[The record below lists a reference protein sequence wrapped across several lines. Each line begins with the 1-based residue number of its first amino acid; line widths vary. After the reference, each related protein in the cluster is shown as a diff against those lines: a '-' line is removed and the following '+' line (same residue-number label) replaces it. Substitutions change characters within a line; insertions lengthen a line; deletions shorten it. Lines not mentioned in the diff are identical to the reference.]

1 MWPRNVL
8 QHLRRVLKA
17 LRNDNP
23 LAKYEPLADSE
34 DYWTDEDSEVLRN
47 FFAGST
53 GAKLKQRL
61 ANAVYRSAIQACSE
75 PEHGDYNRGLAR
87 GVFLTVQLVD
97 SHQPQISQV
106 TAHSDD
112 SESIEGSPLDLVDS
126 AI

>member
-75 PEHGDYNRGLAR
+75 PKDGDYNRGLAR
-87 GVFLTVQLVD
+87 GVFLTVQLLD
-97 SHQPQISQV
+97 SHQQISQV
-106 TAHSDD
+106 TAHSDT
-112 SESIEGSPLDLVDS
+112 SEQPGCSPLDLVDS
-126 AI
+126 AL